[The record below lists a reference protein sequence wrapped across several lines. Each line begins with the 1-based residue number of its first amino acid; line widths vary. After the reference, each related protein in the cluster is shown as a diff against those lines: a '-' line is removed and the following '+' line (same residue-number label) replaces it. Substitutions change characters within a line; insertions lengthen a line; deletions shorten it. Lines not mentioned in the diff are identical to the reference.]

1 MDWKVAIVRPFS
13 HLDQAQLKP
22 IPFRHCSLRNPFRLI
37 DIFVIITS
45 CIVLFFDTQS
55 HKLFIYFRGFRF
67 FQVFQMLR
75 LEHRFRPWRLMAS
88 VVWAQR
94 EHLAITTYMGF
105 LALLFISFAIYF
117 VEKDKNPA
125 FDSIASSMWW
135 GVVTLC
141 TVGYGSSRRSFLMLT
156 NSLNVRYGDMS
167 PVTPFGK
174 FLSCVCII
182 IGVSIFALP
191 AGILGTGLAL
201 KVCELAS
208 HVLHFVFRCLS
219 IVKSDSN

>member
-1 MDWKVAIVRPFS
+1 MKLNSFLS
-13 HLDQAQLKP
+13 
-22 IPFRHCSLRNPFRLI
+22 SLRNPFRLI
-37 DIFVIITS
+37 DMFVIITS

-117 VEKDKNPA
+117 VEKDQNPA

-135 GVVTLC
+135 GVITLC
-141 TVGYGSSRRSFLMLT
+141 TVGYVISVKELFQVLMNCRLSQIWRHES
-156 NSLNVRYGDMS
+156 NY
-167 PVTPFGK
+167 PF
-174 FLSCVCII
+174 
-182 IGVSIFALP
+182 
-191 AGILGTGLAL
+191 
-201 KVCELAS
+201 
-208 HVLHFVFRCLS
+208 R
-219 IVKSDSN
+219 